1 MAGKRTTRRRT
12 PHDPA
17 TGLLPLDEST
27 AEYELSVGDSVPD
40 DSLANDS
47 SASDTSC
54 DALGKA
60 SGETPA
66 RSDRVAEVIPKKG
79 YRVSRRTGSL
89 RRPPPPA
96 IAGGETAAA
105 SVSETLTQGFGNNP
119 FDPYHADT
127 VQRAGYS
134 GRPTEMI
141 GGETS
146 RELRDQV
153 QSLCPPVP
161 GVYGMFNRSGE
172 LIYVGKSNSLRNRLS
187 SYFGQSARGEKA
199 GRIIEHTRAIQW
211 ETQPSDFAAQL
222 REQSLIRRWIPRFN
236 VQGVPERQRPV
247 YLCLGRKPAETFYIA
262 SSPPAK
268 TECVAVEGP
277 FFGAGRMSRVVDALN
292 KTFRLRDCSQQ
303 TVFQFS
309 EQLSLFD
316 VQPRPGCLRLEIGTC
331 LGPCAAACSR
341 EEYATRVSEA
351 ESFLDGFNEEPLIA
365 TQEIMDNAS
374 ANRQYEL
381 AARARDTLKSLNYA
395 QRKLGHLADARQKYS
410 FVYAATGYDG
420 RSIWYL
426 IRRGEIVDVA
436 AAPADAA
443 QYREIK
449 PLMKKWASR
458 LAAGN
463 SRVTSD
469 YPYTVSVV
477 AAWFRKHRKELKQ
490 SFAPETAGR
499 KYRHL
504 SRVPVA

>member
-1 MAGKRTTRRRT
+1 MAGKRTIRRR
-12 PHDPA
+12 PRHDAA
-17 TGLLPLDEST
+17 TGLLPLDGLSQKSNIAAEES
-27 AEYELSVGDSVPD
+27 ADGV
-40 DSLANDS
+40 A
-47 SASDTSC
+47 
-54 DALGKA
+54 
-60 SGETPA
+60 
-66 RSDRVAEVIPKKG
+66 SDRVAEATTQSG
-79 YRVSRRTGSL
+79 YRVVRRA
-89 RRPPPPA
+89 PPPG
-96 IAGGETAAA
+96 ISGGETASAQ
-105 SVSETLTQGFGNNP
+105 VSDTLISGFGANP
-119 FDPYHADT
+119 FDPYHAETD
-127 VQRAGYS
+127 RPAGYS

-146 RELRDQV
+146 RELREQV

-161 GVYGMFNRSGE
+161 GVYGMFDRTGE
-172 LIYVGKSNSLRNRLS
+172 LIYVGKSSSLRNRLS

-247 YLCLGRKPAETFYIA
+247 YLCLGRKPAEMFYIA
-262 SSPPAK
+262 TSPPAK

-277 FFGAGRMSRVVDALN
+277 FFGAGRMGRVVDALN

-309 EQLSLFD
+309 EQLALFD
-316 VQPRPGCLRLEIGTC
+316 VHPRPGCLRLEIGTC

-341 EEYATRVSEA
+341 EEYAVRVREA
-351 ESFLDGFNEEPLIA
+351 ESFLDGFNDEPITA
-365 TQEIMDNAS
+365 TQSIMENAS
-374 ANRQYEL
+374 ANRLYEL

-410 FVYAATGYDG
+410 FVYASTGYDG
-420 RSIWYL
+420 RAIWYL

-436 AAPADAA
+436 PAPADAA
-443 QYREIK
+443 HFREIK
-449 PLMKKWASR
+449 PLMKQWASR
-458 LAAGN
+458 IAAGN
-463 SRVTSD
+463 SRVTSE

-477 AAWFRKHRKELKQ
+477 AAWFRKNRAELKQ
-490 SFAPETAGR
+490 CFAPESAGR